1 MVFSMTNVIWQIV
14 LPIVIV
20 LVDLLIGYLVRR
32 WAVRRMKTTVL
43 DDWAIHTIGIA
54 ILVPFLLIGIVVVLF
69 FLSPDFNFLSSFW
82 KNLTSELKNAT
93 ITNSLL
99 GILGNIV
106 LTLLIIGLGV
116 GIGRTVM
123 RLVTGGRL
131 AENRLDINIRTLL
144 GRIIYGITL
153 MVIVFWILSL
163 WQVSIAVPVA
173 VISGLT
179 VAVTFA
185 IQDILKDL
193 VAGMYILVEHPF
205 HIGDQITTAS
215 YTGHVEN
222 VQLRATR
229 LRLVSGEEVTIPN
242 ALVFGGIV
250 INNSEF
256 EQRRATISLILLQE
270 AFHEDETPAQVLK
283 VVKEMEHV
291 LVKPEPTVAVSRFTG
306 MTGGFTEAST
316 GYTGPGKAVFLTLR
330 FWMPEGRYQT
340 VTEVMCALH
349 KALPDADLVVQSSG
363 GDI

>member
-1 MVFSMTNVIWQIV
+1 MTNGIWQIV
-14 LPIVIV
+14 LPIGMV
-20 LVDLLIGYLVRR
+20 LVFLLIAYLVRR
-32 WAVRRMKTTVL
+32 RAVRRMKTTVL
-43 DDWAIHTIGIA
+43 DNWAIHTIGVA
-54 ILVPFLLIGIVVVLF
+54 ILVPFLLISVIVVLF
-69 FLSPDFNFLSSFW
+69 FLAPDFNFLSSFW
-82 KNLTSELKNAT
+82 KNLTTELKDAT
-93 ITNSLL
+93 ITNTLL
-99 GILGNIV
+99 GLLGNIV
-106 LTLLIIGLGV
+106 LTLLIIGLGI
-116 GIGRTVM
+116 GTGRTVM
-123 RLVTGGRL
+123 RLVTGGKL

-179 VAVTFA
+179 IAFTFA

-205 HIGDQITTAS
+205 HIGDQITTAG
-215 YTGHVEN
+215 YTGQVEN

-229 LRLVSGEEVTIPN
+229 LRLVSGEDVSIPN
-242 ALVFGGIV
+242 ALVFGGTV
-250 INNSEF
+250 VNNNEY
-256 EQRRATISLILLQE
+256 EQRRATISVILLQE
-270 AFHEDETPAQVLK
+270 AFQEDETPARILK
-283 VVKEMEHV
+283 VVKEMESV

-306 MTGGFTEAST
+306 ATGGFTEAST
-316 GYTGPGKAVFLTLR
+316 GYTGPGKVMFLTLR

-363 GDI
+363 GDV

>member
-1 MVFSMTNVIWQIV
+1 MTNMGWQIV
-14 LPIVIV
+14 LLIGIV
-20 LVDLLIGYLVRR
+20 LVDLAIGYFVRR

-54 ILVPFLLIGIVVVLF
+54 ILVPFLLVAIIALLF
-69 FLSPDFNFLSSFW
+69 FFSPDFNFLSSFW
-82 KNLTSELKNAT
+82 TNLASELKNAT

-106 LTLLIIGLGV
+106 LTLLIVGLGV

-153 MVIVFWILSL
+153 VVVVFWILSL

-215 YTGHVEN
+215 YTGQVEN

-229 LRLVSGEEVTIPN
+229 LRLVSGEEVSIPN

-250 INNSEF
+250 VNNTEY
-256 EQRRATISLILLQE
+256 EQRRATISLIMLQD
-270 AFHEDETPAQVLK
+270 AFHEDETPAQILK
-283 VVKEMEHV
+283 VVKEMEYV
-291 LVKPEPTVAVSRFTG
+291 LVKPEPNVAVSRFTG

>member
-1 MVFSMTNVIWQIV
+1 MVFDMTDMIWQIV
-14 LPIVIV
+14 LLIGIV
-20 LVDLLIGYLVRR
+20 LVDLAIGYFVRW

-43 DDWAIHTIGIA
+43 DDWAIHTIGVA
-54 ILVPFLLIGIVVVLF
+54 ILVPFLLIAMVALLF
-69 FLSPDFNFLSSFW
+69 FFAPDSNFLSSFW
-82 KNLTSELKNAT
+82 KNLTAELKNAT

-106 LTLLIIGLGV
+106 LTLLIIGLGI

-144 GRIIYGITL
+144 GRIVYGITL
-153 MVIVFWILSL
+153 VIVVFWILSL

-179 VAVTFA
+179 VAITFS

-205 HIGDQITTAS
+205 HIGDQITTAD
-215 YTGHVEN
+215 YTGQVEN

-250 INNSEF
+250 VNNTEY
-256 EQRRATISLILLQE
+256 EQRRATISLIMLQD
-270 AFHEDETPAQVLK
+270 AFHEDETPAQILK
-283 VVKEMEHV
+283 LIKEMENV

-306 MTGGFTEAST
+306 MTGGFSDSST
-316 GYTGPGKAVFLTLR
+316 GYTGPGKTVFLTLR
-330 FWMPEGRYQT
+330 FWIPEGRYQT

-349 KALPDADLVVQSSG
+349 KALPDVDLVVQSSAG
-363 GDI
+363 NV

>member
-1 MVFSMTNVIWQIV
+1 MVTNMIWQIV
-14 LPIVIV
+14 LLVGIV
-20 LVDLLIGYLVRR
+20 LVVLAVGYFVRR
-32 WAVRRMKTTVL
+32 VAVRRMKTTVL
-43 DDWAIHTIGIA
+43 DDWAIQTIGIA
-54 ILVPFLLIGIVVVLF
+54 ILVPFILIGMLVVLF
-69 FLSPDFNFLSSFW
+69 FLSPDLNFLSSFW
-82 KNLTSELKNAT
+82 KNLSTELKNAT
-93 ITNSLL
+93 ITNTLL
-99 GILGNIV
+99 SILGNII
-106 LTLLIIGLGV
+106 LTLLIIGLGI

-123 RLVTGGRL
+123 RVVRGGRL
-131 AENRLDINIRTLL
+131 AENRLDINVRTLL
-144 GRIIYGITL
+144 GRIVYGITL
-153 MVIVFWILSL
+153 MIVVFWILSL

-179 VAVTFA
+179 VAFTFA

-193 VAGMYILVEHPF
+193 VAGMYILAEHPF
-205 HIGDQITTAS
+205 HIGDQITTAN
-215 YTGHVEN
+215 YTGQVEN

-250 INNSEF
+250 VNNTEY
-256 EQRRATISLILLQE
+256 EQRRATITVILLQE
-270 AFHEDETPAQVLK
+270 AFHEELTAAQVLK
-283 VVKEMEHV
+283 VVKEMENV

-306 MTGGFTEAST
+306 VTGGFTEAST

>member
-1 MVFSMTNVIWQIV
+1 MVFDMIWQIV
-14 LPIVIV
+14 LLIGIV
-20 LVDLLIGYLVRR
+20 LVDLAIGYFVRR

-43 DDWAIHTIGIA
+43 DDWAIHTIGVA
-54 ILVPFLLIGIVVVLF
+54 ILVPFLLIAVVALLF

-82 KNLTSELKNAT
+82 QGLTAELKNAT

-99 GILGNIV
+99 GILGNII
-106 LTLLIIGLGV
+106 LTLLIIGLGI

-144 GRIIYGITL
+144 GRIVYGITL
-153 MVIVFWILSL
+153 VIIVFWILSL

-179 VAVTFA
+179 VAITFS

-205 HIGDQITTAS
+205 HIGDQITTAD
-215 YTGHVEN
+215 YTGQVEN

-250 INNSEF
+250 VNNTEY
-256 EQRRATISLILLQE
+256 EQRRATISLIMLQD
-270 AFHEDETPAQVLK
+270 AFHEDETPAQILK
-283 VVKEMEHV
+283 LVKEMENV

-306 MTGGFTEAST
+306 MTGGFSDSST

-349 KALPDADLVVQSSG
+349 KALPDVDLVVQSSG
-363 GDI
+363 GDV

>member
-1 MVFSMTNVIWQIV
+1 MVFDIMILQIV
-14 LPIVIV
+14 LLVGIV
-20 LVDLLIGYLVRR
+20 LVDLAIGYFVRR

-43 DDWAIHTIGIA
+43 DDWAIYTIGIA
-54 ILVPFLLIGIVVVLF
+54 ILVPFLLVALIALLF
-69 FLSPDFNFLSSFW
+69 FFSPDFNFLSSLW
-82 KNLTSELKNAT
+82 KNLTSDLKNAT
-93 ITNSLL
+93 LTNSLL

-144 GRIIYGITL
+144 GRIVYGITL
-153 MVIVFWILSL
+153 MIIVFWILSL

-179 VAVTFA
+179 VAITFA

-205 HIGDQITTAS
+205 HIGDQITTAN
-215 YTGHVEN
+215 YTGQVEN

-250 INNSEF
+250 VNNTEY

-270 AFHEDETPAQVLK
+270 AFHEEETPSQILK
-283 VVKEMEHV
+283 VVKEMENV

-306 MTGGFTEAST
+306 ATGGFTEATT
-316 GYTGPGKAVFLTLR
+316 GYMGPGKAVFLTLR
-330 FWMPEGRYQT
+330 FWMTGGRYET

-349 KALPDADLVVQSSG
+349 KALPEADLVVQSSG

>member
-1 MVFSMTNVIWQIV
+1 MVFDMTNMAWQIV
-14 LPIVIV
+14 LLIGIV
-20 LVDLLIGYLVRR
+20 LVDLGIGYVVRR
-32 WAVRRMKTTVL
+32 WAVRHMKTTVL

-54 ILVPFLLIGIVVVLF
+54 ILVPFLLIAILTILF
-69 FLSPDFNFLSSFW
+69 FFSPDFNFLSSFW
-82 KNLTSELKNAT
+82 KNLASELKNAT

-106 LTLLIIGLGV
+106 LTLLIIGLGI

-153 MVIVFWILSL
+153 MVVVFWILSL

-215 YTGHVEN
+215 YTGQVEN

-250 INNSEF
+250 VNNTEF
-256 EQRRATISLILLQE
+256 EQRRATILLIMLQD
-270 AFHEDETPAQVLK
+270 AFHEDETPAQILK
-283 VVKEMEHV
+283 VVKGMENV
-291 LVKPEPTVAVSRFTG
+291 LVKPEPNVAVSRFTG
-306 MTGGFTEAST
+306 VTGGFTEAST
-316 GYTGPGKAVFLTLR
+316 GYTGPGKVVFLTLR

-349 KALPDADLVVQSSG
+349 KLCRM
-363 GDI
+363 